1 MLSVSDGAAHQRHT
15 ARGAIAA
22 RRGSRS
28 KRLIDV
34 TISILALIFLAPALA
49 LIAIALVIV
58 DGRPII
64 FRQARVGAQGKMFEC
79 LKFRTMRRDAA
90 ERLAELL
97 ASDPERNREWMEKRK
112 LVGDPRVHWLGKI
125 LRMTCLDELPQF
137 YNVLRGD
144 MSLVG
149 PRPISLEETEKYGP
163 NLHYYT
169 ALKPGITG
177 MWQVKRRPETTYDER
192 VQFDIDYY
200 QSRSIYL
207 DIVIIVKTVGV
218 VLFATNE
225 I

>member
-1 MLSVSDGAAHQRHT
+1 
-15 ARGAIAA
+15 
-22 RRGSRS
+22 
-28 KRLIDV
+28 
-34 TISILALIFLAPALA
+34 
-49 LIAIALVIV
+49 
-58 DGRPII
+58 
-64 FRQARVGAQGKMFEC
+64 
-79 LKFRTMRRDAA
+79 
-90 ERLAELL
+90 
-97 ASDPERNREWMEKRK
+97 MEKRK
-112 LVGDPRVHWLGKI
+112 LAGDPRVHWLGKI
-125 LRMTCLDELPQF
+125 LRVTCLDELPQF

-177 MWQVKRRPETTYDER
+177 MWQVRRRPETTYDER

-200 QSRSIYL
+200 QSRSTYL
-207 DIVIIVKTVGV
+207 DIVIIVKTVSV

>member
-1 MLSVSDGAAHQRHT
+1 MLSVSDGAARQGHT
-15 ARGAIAA
+15 TRGTTAA
-22 RRGSRS
+22 RRGGRS

-79 LKFRTMRRDAA
+79 LKFRTMRGDAA

>member
-1 MLSVSDGAAHQRHT
+1 MLSVSDGAARQGHP
-15 ARGAIAA
+15 ARGTIAA

-34 TISILALIFLAPALA
+34 TVSVLALVFLAPALA
-49 LIAIALVIV
+49 LIAIALVMV

-97 ASDPERNREWMEKRK
+97 ATDPERNREWMEKRK

-177 MWQVKRRPETTYDER
+177 MWQVRRRPETTYDER

>member
-1 MLSVSDGAAHQRHT
+1 MLSVSDGAAHQGHA
-15 ARGAIAA
+15 ARGTIAA

-34 TISILALIFLAPALA
+34 TVSILALIFLAPALA

-97 ASDPERNREWMEKRK
+97 ATDPERNREWMEKRK

-149 PRPISLEETEKYGP
+149 PRPISLEETERYGP

-192 VQFDIDYY
+192 VQLDIDYY

>member
-1 MLSVSDGAAHQRHT
+1 M
-15 ARGAIAA
+15 
-22 RRGSRS
+22 
-28 KRLIDV
+28 IDV
-34 TISILALIFLAPALA
+34 TVSVLALVFLAPALA

-97 ASDPERNREWMEKRK
+97 ATDPERNREWTEKRK
-112 LVGDPRVHWLGKI
+112 LVSDPRVHWLGKI

-177 MWQVKRRPETTYDER
+177 MWQVRRRPETTYDER

>member
-1 MLSVSDGAAHQRHT
+1 MLSVSDGVARQRHT
-15 ARGAIAA
+15 ARGTIAT
-22 RRGSRS
+22 RRASRS

-34 TISILALIFLAPALA
+34 TVSILALIFLAPALA
-49 LIAIALVIV
+49 LIAIALMIV
-58 DGRPII
+58 DGRPIL
-64 FRQARVGAQGKMFEC
+64 FRQARVGAQGEMFEC
-79 LKFRTMRRDAA
+79 LKFRSMRLDAA

-112 LVGDPRVHWLGKI
+112 LVGDPRVHWLGKV

-149 PRPISLEETEKYGP
+149 PRPISPEETEKYGQ

-169 ALKPGITG
+169 GLKPGITG
-177 MWQVKRRPETTYDER
+177 MWQVKRRPDTTYDER
-192 VQFDIDYY
+192 VQFDIEYY

-225 I
+225 T

>member
-1 MLSVSDGAAHQRHT
+1 MLSVSDGAARQGHT
-15 ARGAIAA
+15 ARGTIAA

-34 TISILALIFLAPALA
+34 TVSVLALVFLAPALA

-64 FRQARVGAQGKMFEC
+64 FRQARVGAHGKMFEC

-97 ASDPERNREWMEKRK
+97 ANDPERNREWTEKRK

-177 MWQVKRRPETTYDER
+177 MWQVRRRPETTYDER

>member
-1 MLSVSDGAAHQRHT
+1 MLSVSDGAARQGHT
-15 ARGAIAA
+15 ARGTIAA

-34 TISILALIFLAPALA
+34 TISTLALIFLAPALA

-97 ASDPERNREWMEKRK
+97 ASDPERNREWIEKRK

-207 DIVIIVKTVGV
+207 DIVIIVKTIGV

>member
-1 MLSVSDGAAHQRHT
+1 MLSVSDGAARQGHT
-15 ARGAIAA
+15 ARGSIAA

-34 TISILALIFLAPALA
+34 TVSVLALVFLAPALA
-49 LIAIALVIV
+49 LIAIALVMV

-97 ASDPERNREWMEKRK
+97 ATDPERNREWTEKRK

-177 MWQVKRRPETTYDER
+177 MWQVRRRPETTYDER

>member
-1 MLSVSDGAAHQRHT
+1 MLSVSDGAARQSHT
-15 ARGAIAA
+15 ERASIPA
-22 RRGSRS
+22 RRASRS

-34 TISILALIFLAPALA
+34 SVSILALVFLAPALA
-49 LIAIALVIV
+49 VIAIALMMV
-58 DGRPII
+58 DGRPIL
-64 FRQARVGAQGKMFEC
+64 FRQARVGAHGKMFEC
-79 LKFRTMRRDAA
+79 LKFRSMHLDAA

-97 ASDPERNREWMEKRK
+97 ASDPERNKEWTEKRK
-112 LVGDPRVHWLGKI
+112 LVGDPRVHWLGKF

-149 PRPISLEETEKYGP
+149 PRPISPEETEKYGP

-177 MWQVKRRPETTYDER
+177 MWQVKRKPETTYDER

-207 DIVIIVKTVGV
+207 DMVIMVKTVGV

-225 I
+225 T

>member
-1 MLSVSDGAAHQRHT
+1 
-15 ARGAIAA
+15 
-22 RRGSRS
+22 
-28 KRLIDV
+28 
-34 TISILALIFLAPALA
+34 
-49 LIAIALVIV
+49 
-58 DGRPII
+58 
-64 FRQARVGAQGKMFEC
+64 
-79 LKFRTMRRDAA
+79 
-90 ERLAELL
+90 
-97 ASDPERNREWMEKRK
+97 
-112 LVGDPRVHWLGKI
+112 
-125 LRMTCLDELPQF
+125 
-137 YNVLRGD
+137 

-169 ALKPGITG
+169 SLKPGITG
-177 MWQVKRRPETTYDER
+177 MWQVRRRPETTYDER

>member
-1 MLSVSDGAAHQRHT
+1 MLSVSDGAARQGHS
-15 ARGAIAA
+15 ARGTIAA

-34 TISILALIFLAPALA
+34 TVSVLALVFLAPALA

-97 ASDPERNREWMEKRK
+97 ATDPERNREWTEKRK
-112 LVGDPRVHWLGKI
+112 LVSDPRVHWLGKI

-177 MWQVKRRPETTYDER
+177 MWQVRRRPETTYDER

>member
-1 MLSVSDGAAHQRHT
+1 MLSVSDGAARQGHT
-15 ARGAIAA
+15 ARGTIAA

-97 ASDPERNREWMEKRK
+97 ASDPERNREWIEKRK

-192 VQFDIDYY
+192 IQFDIDYY

>member
-1 MLSVSDGAAHQRHT
+1 MLSVSDGAARQGHP
-15 ARGAIAA
+15 ARGTIAA

-34 TISILALIFLAPALA
+34 TVSVLALVFLAPALA
-49 LIAIALVIV
+49 LIAIALVMV

-97 ASDPERNREWMEKRK
+97 ATDPERNREWMEKRK

-149 PRPISLEETEKYGP
+149 PRPISPEETEKYGP

-169 ALKPGITG
+169 SLKPGITG
-177 MWQVKRRPETTYDER
+177 MWQVRRRPETTYDER